1 MDILYR
7 MFDHHYEEE
16 SMKFGAFAKFIK
28 LSFIFIHLDT
38 NSNGRLEHEE
48 LTLGVK
54 NRVNNPLNLRWKS

>member
-1 MDILYR
+1 

-16 SMKFGAFAKFIK
+16 NMKFGPFAKFIK

-38 NSNGRLEHEE
+38 NGNGNLEHDE

-54 NRVNNPLNLRWKS
+54 NRVRILYINYY